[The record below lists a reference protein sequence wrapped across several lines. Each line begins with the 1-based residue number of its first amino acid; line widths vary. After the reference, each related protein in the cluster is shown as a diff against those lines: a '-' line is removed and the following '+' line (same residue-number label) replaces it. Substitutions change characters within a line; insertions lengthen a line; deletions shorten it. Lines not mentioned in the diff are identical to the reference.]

1 MVVMRLV
8 DMWDVVPVAECRS
21 RLESFY
27 KCEEYGRTAR
37 ELDRDWMATVF
48 EWRKRVLLG
57 NDHEDQDW
65 RLAYLR
71 EARVRMN

>member
-1 MVVMRLV
+1 MRLV
-8 DMWDVVPVAECRS
+8 DWWDVVTVTECRP
-21 RLESFY
+21 RHESFC
-27 KCEEYGRTAR
+27 KCEEYGRTTR

-57 NDHEDQDW
+57 NDHADQEW
-65 RLAYLR
+65 RLVYLR